1 MNQEQAG
8 QELPLPQRIYEGM
21 TVYDREG
28 EVVGTV
34 QVVYFGGASKEA
46 VERVLNA
53 DQAPEVAMSESDESN
68 FNANEVPKELR
79 ARMMRQGY
87 ILVTGPDLTGIKRF
101 LTSEQIEGVFSEE
114 VEGVVKDAVRL
125 RVTRSELLNV

>member
-1 MNQEQAG
+1 
-8 QELPLPQRIYEGM
+8 M

-34 QVVYFGGASKEA
+34 QLVYFGGASREA
-46 VERVLNA
+46 VKRVLKS
-53 DQAPEVAMSESDESN
+53 DEAPDAATSENDESN
-68 FNANEVPKELR
+68 LDANEVPKELR

-87 ILVTGPDLTGIKRF
+87 VLVTGPDLTGIKRF
-101 LTSEQIEGVFSEE
+101 LTSEQIEAVFSEE

-125 RVTRSELLNV
+125 RVTRSELLKA